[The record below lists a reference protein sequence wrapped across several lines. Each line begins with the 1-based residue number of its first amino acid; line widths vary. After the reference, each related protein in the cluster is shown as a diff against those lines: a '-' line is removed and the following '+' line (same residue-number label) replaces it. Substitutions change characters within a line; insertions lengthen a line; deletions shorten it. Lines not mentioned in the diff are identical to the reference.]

1 VVAGAN
7 DAEWGQRVVA
17 WIVTDGS
24 EMSLDALRDHV
35 SSVLPRFA
43 APRQLVIVERI
54 PRTALGKPRR
64 NELVKQLES
73 LS

>member
-1 VVAGAN
+1 
-7 DAEWGQRVVA
+7 VVA
-17 WIVTDGS
+17 WVVTDGS
-24 EMSLDALRDHV
+24 EISLDALRDHV

>member
-1 VVAGAN
+1 
-7 DAEWGQRVVA
+7 
-17 WIVTDGS
+17 
-24 EMSLDALRDHV
+24 MSLDALRDHV